1 MKAEKERRMGLTE
14 RSFSQIFEPDEVKT
28 GQDTVLHLPQQNV
41 DTLKPLRGLG
51 EKGFSDEQTTR
62 ALSLFFVK
70 LASTIK
76 TNLSMI
82 KALTELS
89 RGKFKEIE
97 FENNFIKAVNAHI
110 HDTHAGLDCFFDYLK
125 IRSLIRKRN
134 RVHMILEE
142 ILEGIE
148 KELKDRKIQI
158 VKKQFEMDLPE
169 ASIPDDHLRYIL
181 NWIVQYIISSASLN
195 GKIGLLTRSFDFQ
208 EVKDDPE
215 VSLKKD
221 RKYIEIILF
230 LMAREKVTESFQTEL
245 GAQEFIRKNVNDF
258 ILPLVEE
265 IIRMNGGMIRVK
277 VDHKRDWR
285 QISLILPA

>member
-1 MKAEKERRMGLTE
+1 MKAEKEKLTGLTE
-14 RSFSQIFEPDEVKT
+14 RSFSQIFEPDEVET
-28 GQDTVLHLPQQNV
+28 GQDTVLNPPQEKI

-51 EKGFSDEQTTR
+51 EKGFSDEQTAR

-70 LASTIK
+70 LANNIK

-82 KALTELS
+82 KALAELS
-89 RGKFKEIE
+89 RGKFKDIE
-97 FENNFIKAVNAHI
+97 FENNFIKTVNAYI
-110 HDTHAGLDCFFDYLK
+110 HDTHTGLDCFFDYLK

-134 RVHMILEE
+134 RVHIILEE
-142 ILEGIE
+142 ILDGIE

-169 ASIPDDHLRYIL
+169 TSIPDDHLRYIL
-181 NWIVQYIISSASLN
+181 NWVVQYIISSASLN
-195 GKIGLLTRSFDFQ
+195 GNIGLLTRSFDSQ
-208 EVKDDPE
+208 EVKDDPKA
-215 VSLKKD
+215 SLKKD
-221 RKYIEIILF
+221 GKYIEIIIF
-230 LMAREKVTESFQTEL
+230 LMTREKVTESSQTEL
-245 GAQEFIRKNVNDF
+245 GAQGIIRKNENDF

-277 VDHKRDWR
+277 VDHKKDWR